1 MTRSRHV
8 QSAVLKWTNDDV
20 DMMDWIIP
28 EDYDLNKVCHAVT
41 YGPGWVLL
49 KRMFS
54 EKDIEMA
61 NERIMVSKLGEHK
74 KFSNKD
80 DKHNNFNGLTWGL
93 LSRGKI
99 FAKLA
104 THPVILE
111 VSRKLL
117 GDKCRLSSLAANT
130 VVPGMSGQGP
140 HLDYPYYRHLWPSV
154 DGCMNLP
161 VSHMLSLQIVTLLTD
176 FTSEN
181 GSTAIVPGSHINPR
195 YPDNRKE
202 FFKRAIQANAEAG
215 DVLMFSG
222 PIQHCAMPNKTNLIR
237 SGILQHMVPVFVTP
251 FECIDGDGLEDKI
264 PELKMV
270 LGIDFPHPIAKFTED
285 DKKKLQHI

>member
-1 MTRSRHV
+1 
-8 QSAVLKWTNDDV
+8 
-20 DMMDWIIP
+20 
-28 EDYDLNKVCHAVT
+28 
-41 YGPGWVLL
+41 
-49 KRMFS
+49 
-54 EKDIEMA
+54 
-61 NERIMVSKLGEHK
+61 
-74 KFSNKD
+74 
-80 DKHNNFNGLTWGL
+80 
-93 LSRGKI
+93 
-99 FAKLA
+99 
-104 THPVILE
+104 
-111 VSRKLL
+111 
-117 GDKCRLSSLAANT
+117 
-130 VVPGMSGQGP
+130 
-140 HLDYPYYRHLWPSV
+140 
-154 DGCMNLP
+154 
-161 VSHMLSLQIVTLLTD
+161 MLSLQIVTLLTD

-195 YPDNRKE
+195 YPDNREE